1 MYSYRIDGMFFPHL
15 FYRCPWLQEEKNV
28 IGCVKVIE
36 CQLAKEGFV
45 TLKTNTM
52 ASTFFPRFCFCC
64 GAGVSQSRQFCI
76 EAIQSFYLEKPW

>member
-1 MYSYRIDGMFFPHL
+1 MECFFPIYSIGVHGSKKK
-15 FYRCPWLQEEKNV
+15 KNV

-76 EAIQSFYLEKPW
+76 EAMQSFYLEKPW